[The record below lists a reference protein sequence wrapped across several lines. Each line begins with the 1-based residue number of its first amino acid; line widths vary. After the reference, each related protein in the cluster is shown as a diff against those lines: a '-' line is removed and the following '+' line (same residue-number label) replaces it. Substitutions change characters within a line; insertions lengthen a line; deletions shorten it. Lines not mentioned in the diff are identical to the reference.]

1 MILIFRETD
10 GITGDRLTFGHGA
23 IPDGSYL
30 KRSGRTIVGDSG
42 ISGAV
47 QHNLTTGKQGGQA
60 NEYYHLTAAEYG
72 GNWGAK
78 DLTTTGHV
86 VCDHI
91 HARGDNFQI
100 TFGAGDDAGIY
111 YDDTNMLIVPDLA
124 GTGNVVIGKGTAG
137 KDYSLTF
144 DGETN
149 DGVLTWMEDEDYFLF
164 GDTVRVG
171 DATNYTEVAPDL
183 SFAGTSRIDWSK
195 YTADSITVSSG
206 TLTGAVAD
214 LQTAF
219 DGNQVAIQEAA
230 GGPPCLTMIVDF
242 VSVTAFNWVHII
254 DYYEGSTT
262 HSVAIELYNWS
273 TTNWDCF
280 NSSNGVENSMTDHS
294 FFVPSDTNYIGTGG
308 DAGKVRVRFDH
319 VQSGNASH
327 NLYVDVV
334 ALYQ

>member
-72 GNWGAK
+72 GDWGAK

-86 VCDHI
+86 VCDHM

-183 SFAGTSRIDWSK
+183 SFAGTSRINWTK
-195 YTADSITVSSG
+195 IAANGATVTGFTTASAVS
-206 TLTGAVAD
+206 D
-214 LQTAF
+214 LQSDN
-219 DGNQVAIQEAA
+219 DGNVYTCTEVA
-230 GGPPCLTMIVDF
+230 GGNNYLVVDF
-242 VSVTAFNWVHII
+242 ASVTAFNWVRILG
-254 DYYEGSTT
+254 YYDGNSVHNLLVQIEVSPFDGSTWHT
-262 HSVAIELYNWS
+262 LDSIAHQGA
-273 TTNWDCF
+273 TTNTM
-280 NSSNGVENSMTDHS
+280 EDHS
-294 FFVPSDTNYIGTGG
+294 FIIPSDTVYINSGVV
-308 DAGKVRVRFDH
+308 KVRILHSANTVNSHTAVFDE
-319 VQSGNASH
+319 VS
-327 NLYVDVV
+327 
-334 ALYQ
+334 LYQ